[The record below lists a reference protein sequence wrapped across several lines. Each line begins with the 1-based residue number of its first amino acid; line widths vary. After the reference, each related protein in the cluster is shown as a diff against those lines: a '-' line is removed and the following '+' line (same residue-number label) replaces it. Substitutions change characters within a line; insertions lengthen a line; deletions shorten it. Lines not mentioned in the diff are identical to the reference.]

1 MSSPNPANYKYLP
14 VTSLRFDP
22 DNPRFF
28 GSDEDR
34 NKTQDELYKGL
45 IEEYGALGLIDS
57 LLMNGFMPYEPL
69 VVRPSGGKYIVIEGN
84 RRLAAVKYILAN
96 TKALSSQA
104 KSPIKQLSRI
114 PCIIFVEEGK
124 EAKSREQTYLG
135 LRHFSGYKDWNPRS
149 KAEYLIRQLQKGVSP
164 GELAI
169 RLNTTTTRLKKYIT
183 AASLLKQMRKS
194 MSETSSQTLGNF
206 WILAEALQ
214 RTPIREYILL
224 EIDPQTYTVQRY
236 DKGKFS
242 KLYEFLY
249 GNRGGASEDPENE
262 IEPVI
267 SDTRQLTHLA
277 TVLSSVK
284 ATNILERSKDLQW
297 ALRYT
302 DNANEA
308 QAKFR
313 SSCIES
319 ARSYAGL
326 KPAVDDKKKLL
337 TILNKVLSK

>member
-114 PCIIFVEEGK
+114 PCIIFVEE
-124 EAKSREQTYLG
+124 
-135 LRHFSGYKDWNPRS
+135 
-149 KAEYLIRQLQKGVSP
+149 
-164 GELAI
+164 
-169 RLNTTTTRLKKYIT
+169 
-183 AASLLKQMRKS
+183 
-194 MSETSSQTLGNF
+194 
-206 WILAEALQ
+206 
-214 RTPIREYILL
+214 
-224 EIDPQTYTVQRY
+224 
-236 DKGKFS
+236 
-242 KLYEFLY
+242 
-249 GNRGGASEDPENE
+249 
-262 IEPVI
+262 
-267 SDTRQLTHLA
+267 
-277 TVLSSVK
+277 
-284 ATNILERSKDLQW
+284 
-297 ALRYT
+297 
-302 DNANEA
+302 
-308 QAKFR
+308 
-313 SSCIES
+313 
-319 ARSYAGL
+319 
-326 KPAVDDKKKLL
+326 
-337 TILNKVLSK
+337 